1 MVPKKATKTTKTT
14 LEKRG
19 RFCQKVNFLHFLV
32 YRSNRFDLMK
42 ACKFGNSPKVSNYD
56 SKFKN
61 PKIGQDRPKFGI
73 FSKKIPIL
81 AGKNRKNYSFLKSF
95 GECPGVNIG
104 LETCFFGFLGPVF
117 IIFDHLIPPH
127 GL

>member
-61 PKIGQDRPKFGI
+61 PKIGQDRPKFVI
-73 FSKKIPIL
+73 FLGKNPNLGRKKSKKSFFSSIYNNFKTI
-81 AGKNRKNYSFLKSF
+81 GDMRKPYIAKM
-95 GECPGVNIG
+95 
-104 LETCFFGFLGPVF
+104 
-117 IIFDHLIPPH
+117 
-127 GL
+127 